1 MKNYVL
7 DNLKIEITIRNPQN
21 INFPL
26 PEFLT
31 KYLDG
36 EKPGKKI
43 FMVPLRWEGFKN
55 GFVRQLTKSGLDVYI
70 SVAFSTTGTEKVFDS
85 LGNEV
90 KPFIHKFP
98 GGLIRKYVKKD
109 MVIQFDEGIKARV
122 RLQLNKPVSGKDS
135 LPITYDPMSRELG
148 E

>member
-7 DNLKIEITIRNPQN
+7 DNLKIEITVRNPQN
-21 INFPL
+21 ISFPL

-31 KYLDG
+31 KHLDG

-70 SVAFSTTGTEKVFDS
+70 SVAFSTTGTEKVFDN

-109 MVIQFDEGIKARV
+109 MIIQFDEGIKV
-122 RLQLNKPVSGKDS
+122 HVKLQLTSLEKNF
-135 LPITYDPMSRELG
+135 LPIIYDSMNSEL
-148 E
+148 ED